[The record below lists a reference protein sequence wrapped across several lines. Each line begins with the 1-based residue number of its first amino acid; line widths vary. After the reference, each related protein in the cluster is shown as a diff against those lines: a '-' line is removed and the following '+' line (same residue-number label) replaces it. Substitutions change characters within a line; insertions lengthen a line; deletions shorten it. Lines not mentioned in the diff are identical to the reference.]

1 MEPVVIDIDN
11 ITKHYVMGE
20 ETVHALRGVSLQIR
34 RNEYLAIMGPS
45 GSGKSTLMNMLGCL
59 DTPSSGRYFF
69 NGKDVSAMNDDELA
83 AIRNHEIG
91 FVFQTFNLLPR
102 STSLRNVELPLI
114 YAGLDPEVR
123 EERAAQVLRD
133 VGLGDRLQ
141 HKPNELSGGQRQRVA
156 IARALVNDPSI
167 ILADEPTGNLDS
179 KTGEEIMQ
187 LLENLY
193 QHGNTIILVTHEP
206 DIARHARRT
215 VFLRDGLIESDASN
229 AQEPEIERLA
239 VT

>member
-1 MEPVVIDIDN
+1 MLTTDTIRPRGPMVIDIDN

-20 ETVHALRGVSLQIR
+20 ETVHALRGVSLQIH

-59 DTPSSGRYFF
+59 DTPSSGRYEF

-114 YAGLDPEVR
+114 YAGIDPETR
-123 EERAAQVLRD
+123 EER
-133 VGLGDRLQ
+133 DRKSTRLNSSHDQ
-141 HKPNELSGGQRQRVA
+141 ISYA
-156 IARALVNDPSI
+156 
-167 ILADEPTGNLDS
+167 
-179 KTGEEIMQ
+179 
-187 LLENLY
+187 
-193 QHGNTIILVTHEP
+193 
-206 DIARHARRT
+206 
-215 VFLRDGLIESDASN
+215 VFCLKKKK
-229 AQEPEIERLA
+229 Q
-239 VT
+239 